1 MCADHDVT
9 TERACGADCACGRN
23 SAPEEMQRMVRA
35 LGVGGLLQ
43 ADARAEAGE
52 LCKACG
58 DRDACRDWLDVAV
71 IRGADHAPDFCLNA
85 ERFAALASE
94 APATL

>member
-1 MCADHDVT
+1 MCADHDDT
-9 TERACGADCACGRN
+9 TERACGDGCACR
-23 SAPEEMQRMVRA
+23 SAAAPEEMRRMVRA

-43 ADARAEAGE
+43 GAARAEAGE
-52 LCKACG
+52 LCATCT

-71 IRGADHAPDFCLNA
+71 IRGADHAPDFCLNG

-94 APATL
+94 APATI